1 MKKVLLYF
9 SASLTVY
16 FAIVPGGQYLMFE
29 IEVDNCTSVY
39 NSTRLLA
46 IAILGMILVGLSLVG
61 WILLLIF
68 VYDKTT
74 DRSEKYKEVVNSQT
88 EPN

>member
-9 SASLTVY
+9 SASLAVY
-16 FAIVPGGQYLMFE
+16 FSIVPGGQYLMFE